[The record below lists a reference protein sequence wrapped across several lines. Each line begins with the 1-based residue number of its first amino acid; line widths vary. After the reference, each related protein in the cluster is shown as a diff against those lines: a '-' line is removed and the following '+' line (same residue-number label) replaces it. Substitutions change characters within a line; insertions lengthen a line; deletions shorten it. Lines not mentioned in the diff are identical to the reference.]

1 MLYTNTICVCGH
13 LCFMLMYCTH
23 VLYSFNVYTIGSRVF
38 LGLSHV
44 SVPAYTAFPLR
55 LLGALLRR
63 LVEYMH
69 TVCML

>member
-1 MLYTNTICVCGH
+1 MHSTNTISLCGH
-13 LCFMLMYCTH
+13 LYCMLMYCTH
-23 VLYSFNVYTIGSRVF
+23 VLYSFNIYTIGSRVF
-38 LGLSHV
+38 LGPSHA

-55 LLGALLRR
+55 LTGALLRG